1 MSAYYHCFTSDHDLS
16 AAHAAFYARYGC
28 QPAETLRWSGG
39 VLAVGPVPEEQA
51 AQAEQAAEGK
61 AEA

>member
-1 MSAYYHCFTSDHDLS
+1 MSAYYCFTADHDPS
-16 AAHAAFYARYGC
+16 AANAAFYARYGC

-51 AQAEQAAEGK
+51 DAEAAEGK